1 MERKNAWLSYT
12 EADEKEMEALAEAY
26 KSFLDNGKTERE
38 CVDRTIEEARAKG
51 YVSLE
56 EKLEKGEMCIRDR
69 CCSNF
74 CHHCRDRG
82 EKKRNGFIPY
92 QFFWR
97 HIPSLCER

>member
-12 EADEKEMEALAEAY
+12 EADEKEMEALVEAY

-56 EKLEKGEMCIRDR
+56 EKLARRDCKSR
-69 CCSNF
+69 
-74 CHHCRDRG
+74 R
-82 EKKRNGFIPY
+82 
-92 QFFWR
+92 
-97 HIPSLCER
+97 